1 MIDPHLFTV
10 SATLRAGGDLAEL
23 EAALDAELER
33 LLTSNPVTEEELAKG
48 VKRAKAAFAF
58 GSESVTSQGSWL
70 GLSEITGGSYLW
82 FQNYL
87 ANLEKVTTDD
97 VARVAANRLD
107 RRRRTIGRYVPSTS
121 EPMDRGNKTKNSLIH
136 ESA

>member
-1 MIDPHLFTV
+1 MIDPPLFTV
-10 SATLRAGGDLAEL
+10 SATLRARGDLAEL
-23 EAALDAELER
+23 ETALDAELER
-33 LLTSNPVTEEELAKG
+33 LLTSDPVTEEELVKAI
-48 VKRAKAAFAF
+48 KRAKAAFAF

-121 EPMDRGNKTKNSLIH
+121 KPKDRGTEEGTL
-136 ESA
+136 